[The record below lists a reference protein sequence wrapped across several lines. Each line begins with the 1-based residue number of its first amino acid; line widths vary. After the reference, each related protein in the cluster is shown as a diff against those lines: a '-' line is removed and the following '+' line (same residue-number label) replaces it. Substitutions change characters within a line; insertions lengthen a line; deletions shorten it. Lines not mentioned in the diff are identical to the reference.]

1 MAGAVP
7 TVTLDPALAW
17 LLCVAGG
24 LVFLWGALA
33 KWRERELFAAA
44 MENYELIPAVAVP
57 TASLALIL
65 AEGLIGL
72 LLFLPGL
79 RPWPQFAG
87 VALLL
92 VVTCAVAINLLRG
105 RDHISCGCGGV
116 SGEQTLS
123 WGLVIRNLLF
133 AAVLGVAASS
143 AGSRALGSVDHLV
156 IVLGAALLVGIYAAA
171 SQLIANSPRLQA
183 LRNGT

>member
-1 MAGAVP
+1 MAGVLP
-7 TVTLDPALAW
+7 HLTLDPALAR

-24 LVFLWGALA
+24 LVFMWGGLA

-44 MENYELIPAVAVP
+44 MENYELIPAAAVP

-92 VVTCAVAINLLRG
+92 GVTCAVAVNLLRG
-105 RDHISCGCGGV
+105 RADISCGCGGA
-116 SGEQTLS
+116 SGEQTIS
-123 WGLVIRNLLF
+123 WGLVLRNLLF
-133 AAVLGVAASS
+133 AAALGVAASS
-143 AGSRALGSVDHLV
+143 AGSRALGWVDHLV
-156 IVLGAALLVGIYAAA
+156 IVLGAALLVGIYATA